1 MTITPTRHR
10 PTTGVRPRRRRFN
23 WSFVLVLLFV
33 AVLLFPIYWMVLT
46 AILPTSSVLSRAPSV
61 LPIGESFTLSAFASV
76 LTDSSLLRWF
86 AQSGLVTIG
95 ASVLSTALSV
105 TAAYSLSRFTVPG
118 RKFVV
123 FTFLMGRVLPGT
135 LLALPFFILF
145 RTLGL
150 LDTTTGVI
158 LANAAAIT
166 PFTAMMMK
174 SYFDGIPRDLDEAA
188 MVDGCSRFMILVRV
202 LLPISVP
209 GIAAGLGFAA
219 TSAWTDLLFSRT
231 LLLSDSKWTV
241 PMGIASMVGDVSV
254 NWSQLMAT
262 GVLSVVPVLVVYWF
276 LQPYMISG
284 MTSGSV
290 KG

>member
-1 MTITPTRHR
+1 MTITHTTSRTAR
-10 PTTGVRPRRRRFN
+10 PARRRRIN
-23 WSFVLVLLFV
+23 WAFLLVLLLI
-33 AVLLFPIYWMVLT
+33 AVLLFPIYWMILT
-46 AILPTSSVLSRAPSV
+46 AVLPTSSVLSRTPSV
-61 LPIGESFTLSAFASV
+61 IPLGESFTLDAFVSV
-76 LTDSSLLRWF
+76 LTDSGLLRWF
-86 AQSGLVTIG
+86 GQSALVTIG
-95 ASVLSTALSV
+95 AAVLSTALSV
-105 TAAYSLSRFTVPG
+105 TSAYALSRFVVPG
-118 RKFVV
+118 RRLVL

-145 RTLGL
+145 KVLGL
-150 LDTTTGVI
+150 LDSTTGVI
-158 LANAAAIT
+158 LANTAAIT
-166 PFTAMMMK
+166 PFTALMMK

-188 MVDGCSRFMILVRV
+188 MVDGCSRLMILVRV
-202 LLPISVP
+202 LLPVSVP

-231 LLLSDSKWTV
+231 LLLSDDKWTV

-254 NWSQLMAT
+254 NWNQLMAT
-262 GVLSVVPVLVVYWF
+262 GVLSVLPVLVVYWF